1 MVKRKHPETDTHPAL
16 AAESQLDQE
25 TTFASLGLDTRLL
38 QGIAKLGFAHPTA
51 VQAKA
56 IPLALEGKDIL
67 ARAKTGSG
75 KTAAYLLPVLQ
86 SILKR
91 KEGGESGG
99 EDGEVK
105 GPSALVLVPTKELA
119 DQVCKAVEKLSAYCG
134 KVVRAVNLAQ
144 NVSEQVQQSLLAESP
159 DIVISTPSR
168 ALAHASP
175 PNQSL
180 THNLTH
186 LVIDEADLVLSY
198 GYESDLLSVSK
209 SFPKGL
215 QTFLASATLTSEVET
230 LKKLFCRSPV
240 ILRVHD
246 AEDSAS
252 DPNGGLKQYVVR
264 CAEDEKFLLLYVIY
278 KLRLIKGKSILF
290 VGDID
295 RCYRV
300 RLFLEQFGIRACVLN
315 SELPVNSRLHI
326 VQEFNK
332 NVYDIIIAT
341 DENEVLGEEP
351 DDEDEETTTNKTE
364 VEVEVKDAECD
375 TEMPDAPTA
384 PPSKKQKTN
393 KTKKQP
399 RKADKPKRK
408 RDKEFGVSRGIDFH
422 NVSCVLNFDLPTT
435 SRSYTHR
442 IGRTARAGK
451 AGMALSFVVPAEHFG
466 KHKPTSFPGCKDD
479 EKALRRIQRHQRK
492 RAGLPPVKKPSKEDA
507 EVDRDLEGIPQNAPL
522 AADDIIKPYIF
533 DMTQANAFR
542 YRMTDALRAV
552 TKLKIREA
560 RLNELR
566 SELVKSEKLKRWFE
580 ENPGEL
586 KALRHDVG
594 GAAGGVRMMPHLK
607 HVPDYLL
614 PKTGVVKEGD
624 GMARAGGVEFRKE
637 TENRIRRARLKKKF
651 ASKGTK
657 GAKGAKGA
665 KGGKG
670 ARDPLKS
677 FKGKRV

>member
-1 MVKRKHPETDTHPAL
+1 MVKRKHHDTDNPPAL

-56 IPLALEGKDIL
+56 VPLALEGKDIL

-91 KEGGESGG
+91 KESWESEG
-99 EDGEVK
+99 EDGWLK
-105 GPSALVLVPTKELA
+105 GPSALVLVPTRELA
-119 DQVCKAVEKLSAYCG
+119 DQVCKTVEKLCAYCG

-168 ALAHASP
+168 ALVHTSP
-175 PNQSL
+175 QNQSL
-180 THNLTH
+180 TPNLTH

-198 GYESDLLSVSK
+198 GYESDLLGVSK
-209 SFPKGL
+209 FLPKGL

-240 ILRVHD
+240 ILHVYD
-246 AEDSAS
+246 TEDSAS

-278 KLRLIKGKSILF
+278 KLRLLKGKSIVF

-341 DENEVLGEEP
+341 DENEVLGDEP
-351 DDEDEETTTNKTE
+351 DDDDDKEGTE
-364 VEVEVKDAECD
+364 GKKEQVEVETKDAGSD
-375 TEMPDAPTA
+375 TEMPDAHTA
-384 PPSKKQKTN
+384 PPSKIQKIN

-408 RDKEFGVSRGIDFH
+408 RDKEYGVSRGIDFH

-451 AGMALSFVVPAEHFG
+451 AGMALSFVVPAELFG

-479 EKALRRIQRHQRK
+479 EKVLRRIQRHQRK
-492 RAGLPPVKKPSKEDA
+492 RAGLPPSVKKSSKEDA
-507 EVDRDLEGIPQNAPL
+507 EEGGEGVPQNAP
-522 AADDIIKPYIF
+522 AGDDIIKPYIF

-594 GAAGGVRMMPHLK
+594 GSGVRMMPHLK

-624 GMARAGGVEFRKE
+624 GKAASSGEGVAGVGFRKE
-637 TENRIRRARLKKKF
+637 MENRIRRARLKKK
-651 ASKGTK
+651 AAG
-657 GAKGAKGA
+657 

-670 ARDPLKS
+670 TRGKGGKDPLKT
-677 FKGKRV
+677 FKGKR

>member
-1 MVKRKHPETDTHPAL
+1 M
-16 AAESQLDQE
+16 
-25 TTFASLGLDTRLL
+25 
-38 QGIAKLGFAHPTA
+38 
-51 VQAKA
+51 
-56 IPLALEGKDIL
+56 
-67 ARAKTGSG
+67 
-75 KTAAYLLPVLQ
+75 
-86 SILKR
+86 
-91 KEGGESGG
+91 
-99 EDGEVK
+99 
-105 GPSALVLVPTKELA
+105 
-119 DQVCKAVEKLSAYCG
+119 
-134 KVVRAVNLAQ
+134 
-144 NVSEQVQQSLLAESP
+144 
-159 DIVISTPSR
+159 
-168 ALAHASP
+168 
-175 PNQSL
+175 
-180 THNLTH
+180 
-186 LVIDEADLVLSY
+186 
-198 GYESDLLSVSK
+198 
-209 SFPKGL
+209 
-215 QTFLASATLTSEVET
+215 
-230 LKKLFCRSPV
+230 
-240 ILRVHD
+240 
-246 AEDSAS
+246 
-252 DPNGGLKQYVVR
+252 
-264 CAEDEKFLLLYVIY
+264 
-278 KLRLIKGKSILF
+278 F

-300 RLFLEQFGIRACVLN
+300 RLFLEQFGVRACVLN

-341 DENEVLGEEP
+341 DENEVLGDEP
-351 DDEDEETTTNKTE
+351 DDDGEEEDQEATE
-364 VEVEVKDAECD
+364 GKKEQVEVEVKDAESD

-466 KHKPTSFPGCKDD
+466 KHKPTSFPECKDD
-479 EKALRRIQRHQRK
+479 EKVLRRIQRHQRK
-492 RAGLPPVKKPSKEDA
+492 RAGLPPVKKPSKADA
-507 EVDRDLEGIPQNAPL
+507 KTSGGPEGLPQNAPEP
-522 AADDIIKPYIF
+522 APADDIIKPYIF
-533 DMTQANAFR
+533 DMKQANAFR

-594 GAAGGVRMMPHLK
+594 GAASGVRMMPHLK

-624 GMARAGGVEFRKE
+624 GKAAAGEGVAGAGGVRFRKE
-637 TENRIRRARLKKKF
+637 TENRIRRARLKKKV
-651 ASKGTK
+651 AG
-657 GAKGAKGA
+657 

-670 ARDPLKS
+670 AGAKGGRDPLKS
-677 FKGKRV
+677 FKGKR